1 MEVVDQR
8 PDLESSQPNPID
20 KTTRQLEL
28 EIKLE
33 EEKAKTAQ
41 AKAQATVQEEQAK
54 AETAQAKAQAT
65 VQEEQAKV
73 KTAQATVQEE
83 KAKALAT
90 ALLHLAE
97 KRLTQEQY
105 DQAVKDWRDLTSGR
119 REQAGYLCFWLSTG
133 SWSNALPPCAQHLH
147 RSQRTPG

>member
-8 PDLESSQPNPID
+8 RDLESSQPNPID

-33 EEKAKTAQ
+33 EEKAKT
-41 AKAQATVQEEQAK
+41 EQAK

-65 VQEEQAKV
+65 VQEEQAKAETAQV
-73 KTAQATVQEE
+73 KAQATVQEE

-133 SWSNALPPCAQHLH
+133 SWSNALPPSPPAAAQHLH

>member
-1 MEVVDQR
+1 MDQR

-33 EEKAKTAQ
+33 EAKEKTALAMVQ
-41 AKAQATVQEEQAK
+41 ALATVQAEKAKAQANAL
-54 AETAQAKAQAT
+54 AT
-65 VQEEQAKV
+65 VQE
-73 KTAQATVQEE
+73 
-83 KAKALAT
+83 ALT
-90 ALLHLAE
+90 K
-97 KRLTQEQY
+97 KRITQQQY
-105 DQAVKDWRDLTSGR
+105 DQAIKDWRDLTSGM

>member
-1 MEVVDQR
+1 MSGAQTLEVVDQR
-8 PDLESSQPNPID
+8 RDLESSQPNPID

-41 AKAQATVQEEQAK
+41 
-54 AETAQAKAQAT
+54 
-65 VQEEQAKV
+65 V
-73 KTAQATVQEE
+73 KAQATVQEE

-133 SWSNALPPCAQHLH
+133 SWSNALPPSPPAAAQHLH

>member
-41 AKAQATVQEEQAK
+41 AKAQATVQEEQ
-54 AETAQAKAQAT
+54 
-65 VQEEQAKV
+65 
-73 KTAQATVQEE
+73 
-83 KAKALAT
+83 AKALAT

-133 SWSNALPPCAQHLH
+133 SWSNALPPSPPAAAQHLH
-147 RSQRTPG
+147 RSQRIPG

>member
-1 MEVVDQR
+1 MSGAQTLEVVDQR
-8 PDLESSQPNPID
+8 RDLESSQPNPID

-54 AETAQAKAQAT
+54 AETAQ
-65 VQEEQAKV
+65 V
-73 KTAQATVQEE
+73 KAQATVQEE

-133 SWSNALPPCAQHLH
+133 SWSNALPPSPPAAAQHLH